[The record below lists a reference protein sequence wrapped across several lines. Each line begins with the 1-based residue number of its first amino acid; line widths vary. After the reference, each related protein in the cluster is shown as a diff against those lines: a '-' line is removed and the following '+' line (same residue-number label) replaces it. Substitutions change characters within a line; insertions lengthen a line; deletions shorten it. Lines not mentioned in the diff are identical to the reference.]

1 VNRRGLGFS
10 LVELMVAITLGT
22 LLVGAVISVFVG
34 SRSAYQSTAGVGALS
49 NSGRF
54 ALNLIGETA
63 RSAGNFACDSGIPP
77 TGSANTSVTLLAGNA
92 LGDTF
97 TTAVTGFEA
106 NGTGNPVGVIT
117 LPAAPVVGAAGN
129 WNPNIAPAVFTAAGP
144 GPAPGPVPVQGT
156 DVLVL
161 RSSVAGVAPVYATT
175 DVAIGATT
183 IAVTS
188 PAANALT
195 AGQYAAISDC
205 TKSVTFQIAGVAAG
219 SPAAVDVAGGS
230 LPLQFSTGALV
241 APLNTTVYYIGI
253 GSDGDGALW
262 RLEQVNGSAFTA
274 EELVPDVEDMQV
286 LYGIDTTG
294 EGSATEYVTADLI
307 GINSVLSLQV
317 AVLAASS
324 TGATPV
330 PAAAITYNLLGNKI
344 TAPLDTR
351 LRKVFYAT
359 ISLRSAVD

>member
-1 VNRRGLGFS
+1 MKRRGLGFS

-22 LLVGAVISVFVG
+22 LLTGAVIAVFVG
-34 SRSAYQSTAGVGALS
+34 SRSAYQSTSGVGALS

-106 NGTGNPVGVIT
+106 NGTGNPLGVIT

-129 WNPNIAPAVFTAAGP
+129 WNPNIAPAVFTGAV
-144 GPAPGPVPVQGT
+144 PAGPVPVQGT

-161 RSSVAGVAPVYATT
+161 RSSVAGVTPVYVTT

-205 TKSVTFQIAGVAAG
+205 TKSVSFQIAGVAAG

-230 LPLQFSTGALV
+230 LPLEFSTGALV

-294 EGSATEYVTADLI
+294 QGSATEYVTADLI

-351 LRKVFYAT
+351 LRKMFYAT